1 MKITRRI
8 ALSLLALVALSTA
21 GCKQPEVGSKNRPFT
36 MYFIPSIDAQ
46 TLATTTEGLVKHVQ
60 KSVSQK
66 LYGSDEGFYVKSSIP
81 TSYIAVVEAFGTGRA
96 DFAAFNTFSY
106 ILAKDIKKYPL
117 EAILTVVHGNG
128 ETTYKGQIIARADSG
143 INTLEDLKGKKFAFT
158 DPASTS
164 GYILPSQLLK
174 KQGIELGDTV
184 FAQKHD
190 NVVTMVYQKQV
201 DAGATYYSAPK
212 MFEENGKKELKIQ
225 DARNRVLTQFPD
237 VEDVVKIVGFTQEI
251 PNEPW
256 VIRQKMYEDPARDK
270 QVREAVQ
277 SALLDFIKTPE
288 GKKIMTETYNVYGLV
303 PVSDANYDEIRKII
317 TSSELNLEDV
327 ITKK

>member
-1 MKITRRI
+1 
-8 ALSLLALVALSTA
+8 
-21 GCKQPEVGSKNRPFT
+21 
-36 MYFIPSIDAQ
+36 
-46 TLATTTEGLVKHVQ
+46 
-60 KSVSQK
+60 
-66 LYGSDEGFYVKSSIP
+66 
-81 TSYIAVVEAFGTGRA
+81 
-96 DFAAFNTFSY
+96 
-106 ILAKDIKKYPL
+106 
-117 EAILTVVHGNG
+117 
-128 ETTYKGQIIARADSG
+128 
-143 INTLEDLKGKKFAFT
+143 
-158 DPASTS
+158 
-164 GYILPSQLLK
+164 LPSQLLK